1 MSSWEQDMSRCRYLL
16 AVIRRRRIV
25 IDCRRGA
32 WHYLLGPSP
41 TTTREG
47 AKGATKK
54 GKPKSWQFV
63 KTGKFEQVAIQSKLL
78 GLKNSKKKAT
88 PGQAVKSQ
96 VQNTKKGGTMS
107 TPTQLQ
113 LPPLG
118 KEAQR
123 ELHRMLL
130 VLTQQEGKRGKG
142 GANGSS
148 QTVPPPTPSPAA
160 QQQQPRDQPGDR
172 RMSSRSPPRP
182 KRDWREERRESVGS
196 QGGRAPTPRGH
207 GERSPPGPRE
217 TTHRGGTDKRR
228 PRSHSRDEAAL
239 EYSRDPQ
246 GTNVFQ
252 RVGGQ
257 KKRNKRGGRS
267 NRSNYDPGCQDYYQR
282 AQGRHR

>member
-1 MSSWEQDMSRCRYLL
+1 
-16 AVIRRRRIV
+16 
-25 IDCRRGA
+25 
-32 WHYLLGPSP
+32 
-41 TTTREG
+41 
-47 AKGATKK
+47 
-54 GKPKSWQFV
+54 
-63 KTGKFEQVAIQSKLL
+63 
-78 GLKNSKKKAT
+78 
-88 PGQAVKSQ
+88 
-96 VQNTKKGGTMS
+96 MS

-130 VLTQQEGKRGKG
+130 ALTQQEGARGKG
-142 GANGSS
+142 GANGSN
-148 QTVPPPTPSPAA
+148 QTAPPPTPSPAA
-160 QQQQPRDQPGDR
+160 QQRQPRDHPGDR

-217 TTHRGGTDKRR
+217 TSHRGGTEKRR

-239 EYSRDPQ
+239 EYSRDPR

-252 RVGGQ
+252 RVGGH
-257 KKRNKRGGRS
+257 KRRNKRGGQA
-267 NRSNYDPGCQDYYQR
+267 NCSNYDPGYQDYYQR